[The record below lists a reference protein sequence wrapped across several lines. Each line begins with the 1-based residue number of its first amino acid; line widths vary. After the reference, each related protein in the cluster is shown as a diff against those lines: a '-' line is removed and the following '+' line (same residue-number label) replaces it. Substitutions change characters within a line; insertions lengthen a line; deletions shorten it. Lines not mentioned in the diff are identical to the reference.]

1 MTVMW
6 SHSSFCNYTM
16 KLLNKYLEGTIYMN
30 FFLDGIASLFA
41 IIVADKLYTYQRMKT
56 TYLVSISLVVSM
68 ALIIAAFQ

>member
-30 FFLDGIASLFA
+30 FFLDGVASLFA
-41 IIVADKLYTYQRMKT
+41 IIVADKLY
-56 TYLVSISLVVSM
+56 S
-68 ALIIAAFQ
+68 